1 VMSRARTLSHHR
13 GEDGGRR
20 SGQCRPRAGAAGF
33 TVLRRGPRVGDEA
46 GPRLGRVE
54 NRKGGGERRG
64 RLHRTQILAGF
75 RPVAK

>member
-1 VMSRARTLSHHR
+1 MSRARTLSHRR

-33 TVLRRGPRVGDEA
+33 TVPRRGPRVGDEA
-46 GPRLGRVE
+46 GPGLGCVK
-54 NRKGGGERRG
+54 NRKGEGERRG
-64 RLHRTQILAGF
+64 RLHQTQIPAGF